1 MTSCNNPG
9 LMEQELLTIPE
20 HLSSLPF
27 LWGSCCSIF
36 SFLCSV
42 LRTIVWPFVLFIL
55 DIVLFVLRFTASD
68 YLLGILKLL
77 LCLIYTLALTIQ
89 YK

>member
-1 MTSCNNPG
+1 MK
-9 LMEQELLTIPE
+9 QELLTIPE

-42 LRTIVWPFVLFIL
+42 LWTIAWPFVLFIL
-55 DIVLFVLRFTASD
+55 DIVLFVLRFTVSD
-68 YLLGILKLL
+68 YLFGILDLRLL
-77 LCLIYTLALTIQ
+77 LCLIYTVALTIQ